1 MFYKYVES
9 NRSNTRDRIK
19 PSQVQD
25 QPLFLQC
32 SPLFLRASVSS
43 LLNKKSIDGQIN
55 FISQIARVNFLFC
68 LVFLANF
75 MAYR

>member
-9 NRSNTRDRIK
+9 NRSNTRDRKK

-32 SPLFLRASVSS
+32 SPLFLRVSVSS
-43 LLNKKSIDGQIN
+43 LLNKKSIDCQIN

-75 MAYR
+75 MAHR

>member
-9 NRSNTRDRIK
+9 NRSNTRDRKK

-25 QPLFLQC
+25 QPLFLQ
-32 SPLFLRASVSS
+32 SYPLFLRESVSS

-55 FISQIARVNFLFC
+55 FISQIARVNFFFC

>member
-9 NRSNTRDRIK
+9 NRSNTRDRKK

-25 QPLFLQC
+25 QPLFRQC

-68 LVFLANF
+68 LFFLANF

>member
-9 NRSNTRDRIK
+9 NRSNTRDHKK